1 MDPRGRHNCGP
12 HQFHGKTPI
21 QIVQKFKD
29 RQPVNLAVHVV
40 LWLVPGSSNI
50 PLVRDWVHDN
60 QCFLVTNDHMIYI
73 DLLWQFMIRL
83 TVSLFSC
90 LDSCL
95 TLPCLI
101 GKVQSAGA
109 PAAAP
114 LWGCSRTN
122 GLVFGRN
129 SKARNLGKA
138 TEPMR
143 SSQKYYLLRPLP
155 FSFNILQLG
164 LNISKHCCSYMYWS
178 VCSIGAVAAGT
189 SLWILWRNAGQHQNL
204 KPPALRCL
212 WRLFEDG
219 IREYEIHLDTP
230 NAGSEAS
237 YRADDSSCCGCARQ
251 DPRRMIGK
259 AVPCGL
265 KWFKIERV

>member
-1 MDPRGRHNCGP
+1 MFTSASRWKSRPGLLTSDHRVTNSLKWSCCRSCWGSTRRAYVPLLPEGIESWLQAVLYFFSPFWTSFLAGMDPRGRHNCGP

-60 QCFLVTNDHMIYI
+60 PCFLVTNDHMIYI
-73 DLLWQFMIRL
+73 DLLWQFIIRL

-95 TLPCLI
+95 TLPCLT

-129 SKARNLGKA
+129 SEARNLGKA
-138 TEPMR
+138 TEPMTQF
-143 SSQKYYLLRPLP
+143 SKVLP
-155 FSFNILQLG
+155 
-164 LNISKHCCSYMYWS
+164 
-178 VCSIGAVAAGT
+178 V
-189 SLWILWRNAGQHQNL
+189 
-204 KPPALRCL
+204 
-212 WRLFEDG
+212 
-219 IREYEIHLDTP
+219 TP
-230 NAGSEAS
+230 
-237 YRADDSSCCGCARQ
+237 
-251 DPRRMIGK
+251 IT
-259 AVPCGL
+259 L
-265 KWFKIERV
+265 